1 MPEYVLSPYIHL
13 IESHLDPEN
22 LRYACFHQL
31 TGDVFELPTDLREVL
46 WSTRAGKQVVIDPV
60 EMSTKG
66 EAGRLILDLIDSHFL
81 IKAGSNPIEALWDY
95 SVVRPFQNP
104 ALSYRSE
111 NGELVVVRLSMA
123 NRFCSPMPGQTPAII
138 EEVLATPAADILL
151 NADGSAT
158 LRELF
163 DKCQIAVEAGKPV
176 AEFLSSP
183 ERQLI
188 KLARPN
194 YDLDDPDLTFNAV
207 PRNLY
212 HSARWQAA
220 DPTGSASIDFHTSG
234 IEDAEWEFDLIEPTV
249 NHAFRFP
256 SGALGGLEYGARFCE
271 ATLANQ
277 TSGANH
283 VSDLNLL
290 EVGAGTGTFAQS
302 FIRHAT
308 TMADSNGL
316 KINYHILELSQ
327 VLAAS
332 QKKRLSTSAIKVEY
346 FHQNALVFEI
356 PDRKFDL
363 IIANE
368 VAADFPTATVERQI
382 TDESDNDPR
391 WVGDGAI
398 YLERYGLSADQSQ
411 QSFRVNAGAFEFV
424 ERAWEHL
431 HPGGRVIL
439 TEYGAAD
446 LLPVQI
452 LHLNHDEFSI
462 HFGHLKACA
471 EKVGFTCEL
480 LSLADFLKI
489 DEHALMLAG
498 TDEHIICLNHILSR
512 FDLKVPYAALSKTDF
527 QTQFGPALETIE
539 VTGPRYLP
547 LRRGFYFG
555 PRIDEFM
562 VLIMNKP

>member
-46 WSTRAGKQVVIDPV
+46 WSTRAGKQVVIDPA
-60 EMSTKG
+60 EMATKG
-66 EAGRLILDLIDSHFL
+66 GAGRLILDLIDSHFL
-81 IKAGSNPIEALWDY
+81 IDGKSDPIEALSGY
-95 SVVRPFQNP
+95 SVVRPVQNP
-104 ALSYRSE
+104 AVSYRSE
-111 NGELVVVRLSMA
+111 NGELVVVGLSMA
-123 NRFCSPMPGQTPAII
+123 QRLCSPVTGQTPVVV
-138 EEVLATPAADILL
+138 EEVLAKPAADIVR

-158 LRELF
+158 LREILERCRLGF
-163 DKCQIAVEAGKPV
+163 DDGRRVL
-176 AEFLSSP
+176 EFLSGP

-194 YDLDDPDLTFNAV
+194 HDLEDPYQAFNAV

-212 HSARWQAA
+212 HSARWQSP
-220 DPTGSASIDFHTSG
+220 DTTGVPSIDFHTGG

-256 SGALGGLEYGARFCE
+256 SAALGGLEYGARFCE
-271 ATLANQ
+271 ATLVNQ
-277 TSGANH
+277 TADANH
-283 VSDLNLL
+283 VPHLNVL

-302 FIRHAT
+302 FIQHAT
-308 TMADSNGL
+308 TMTNSDRV
-316 KINYHILELSQ
+316 KVNYHILELSQ

-332 QKKRLSTSAIKVEY
+332 QKKRLSTSAAKVEH
-346 FHQNALVFEI
+346 FRQNAVAFQI

-368 VAADFPTATVERQI
+368 VAADFPTATVELKSQ
-382 TDESDNDPR
+382 DGSVMEPR

-398 YLERYGLSADQSQ
+398 YLERYGLSVEQSP

-431 HPGGRVIL
+431 NPGGRVIL

-462 HFGHLKACA
+462 HFGHVKACA

-480 LSLADFLKI
+480 FSLADFLKI
-489 DEHALMLAG
+489 DEHTLMLAG
-498 TDEHIICLNHILSR
+498 TDEHIICLNHILGR
-512 FDLKVPYAALSKTDF
+512 FDLRVPYAALSKTDF
-527 QTQFGPALETIE
+527 QSQFGPALETVE
-539 VTGPRYLP
+539 VTGPRFLP
-547 LRRGFYFG
+547 LSRGFYYG

-562 VLIMNKP
+562 VLIMTKP